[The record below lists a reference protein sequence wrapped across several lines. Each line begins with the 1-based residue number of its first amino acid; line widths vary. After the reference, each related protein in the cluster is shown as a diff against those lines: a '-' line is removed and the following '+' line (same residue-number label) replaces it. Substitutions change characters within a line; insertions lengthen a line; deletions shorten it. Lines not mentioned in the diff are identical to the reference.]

1 MPVTQPDTTTRP
13 SGGRYGLTV
22 AVLALS
28 LFASITLEQLPIG
41 ALTLIAD
48 DFQVSNATVGLG
60 VTVTGLIA
68 AAVSL
73 FTPVLLKSM
82 DRKHAVVFSV
92 VLSALSAVVSG
103 IAPSIGVWLASRVL
117 AGIGIGII
125 FAVISVVVAAFSPPG
140 GYARTTTMVFAGV
153 SAAVVLGIPFVTWI
167 ATTFSWHVS
176 FLVTAGLLLL
186 PIPVVLALLPP
197 VRPDSPV
204 TLGQMGRSFLR
215 PPVWF
220 GCLFTLLFVLAHYTV
235 YAYISPILQQRAGQ
249 SVEAIASM
257 LLVFGVVAMVGNF
270 AIGAV
275 LRRSVTRAMG
285 IITSGLF
292 GSLLL
297 MALWMHDRTSALVVL
312 VLWGLSEGALSVTTQ
327 VWSMTRPA
335 HEDREPALALNAAFF
350 NGCIALGAL
359 IGGQALARGGTSL
372 VLWIGVG
379 FAVACLAS
387 VIALVL
393 FGRRQ
398 RAIQPADP
406 T

>member
-1 MPVTQPDTTTRP
+1 M
-13 SGGRYGLTV
+13 GAGRYALTV
-22 AVLALS
+22 ACLALA

-48 DFQVSNATVGLG
+48 DYRVSDATVGLG

-68 AAVSL
+68 AGVSL

-82 DRKHAVVFSV
+82 DRKHAVVLSV
-92 VLSALSAVVSG
+92 LLSAASAVVSG

-125 FAVISVVVAAFSPPG
+125 FAVISVVVASFSPPG
-140 GYARTTTMVFAGV
+140 GYARTTTLVFSGV

-167 ATTFSWHVS
+167 ATTFNWHVS
-176 FLVTAGLLLL
+176 FLVTAGLLVL
-186 PIPVVLALLPP
+186 PVPVVLAMLPP
-197 VRPDSPV
+197 VRPDAPV
-204 TLGQMGRSFLR
+204 TLAQMGRSFLR

-235 YAYISPILQQRAGQ
+235 YAYISPVLQQRAGRG
-249 SVEAIASM
+249 VDAIASM

-275 LRRSVTRAMG
+275 LRRSVTRAMAL
-285 IITSGLF
+285 ISTGLTV
-292 GSLLL
+292 SLVL
-297 MALWMHDRTSALVVL
+297 MGLWMHDRTSALVIL
-312 VLWGLSEGALSVTTQ
+312 VLWGLSEGAISVTTQ
-327 VWSMTRPA
+327 VWNMTRPA

-359 IGGQALARGGTSL
+359 IGGQALAGGGTSL
-372 VLWIGVG
+372 VIWIGVG
-379 FAVACLAS
+379 FAVVCLAS
-387 VIALVL
+387 VVALVL
-393 FGRRQ
+393 FGRRPV
-398 RAIQPADP
+398 PASTNTP